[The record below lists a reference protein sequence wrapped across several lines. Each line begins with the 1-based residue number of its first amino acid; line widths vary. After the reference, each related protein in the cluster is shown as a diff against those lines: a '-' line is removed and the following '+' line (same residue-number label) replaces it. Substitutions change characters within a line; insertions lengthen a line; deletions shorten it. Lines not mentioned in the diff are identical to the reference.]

1 MRIRNLFDPGSGME
15 KFGSRIRD
23 KLLLQNT
30 QLKIELETF
39 LVGGRRSIHL
49 AGMPFSSCLRN
60 SLLLFFIFEG

>member
-1 MRIRNLFDPGSGME
+1 MWIRNLFDPGSGME

-39 LVGGRRSIHL
+39 LVGSVVE
-49 AGMPFSSCLRN
+49 P
-60 SLLLFFIFEG
+60 